1 MRPWLIRSI
10 GFVAMCAMVFSLAS
24 TVRAGLRGRGKY
36 CGVVVFDRWDTCF
49 LLSGLYIMYV
59 SDSVKEKLRPYTGQS
74 LQIYASGVS
83 QPVNPGDGLITK
95 YDIIGPAPDRGWPQT
110 DGIKIEIRPDFRAE
124 NTASFVVT
132 VANTGRNGA
141 TIETSQLA
149 QTLLG
154 PNKIL
159 FTPSDGKSLAW
170 ITRTSMLGGDHF
182 GKMHIDEKLISFG
195 STIDPGSSLPGE
207 FDLAPGESRL
217 TRITFRLPP
226 GTYEFMIGYGG
237 GVHEHKSV
245 ASNAVSFAVRK
256 NGNVSLED

>member
-1 MRPWLIRSI
+1 MRTRLMRSVSVIVLGGLI
-10 GFVAMCAMVFSLAS
+10 FSLAS
-24 TVRAGLRGRGKY
+24 AVRAGLRGRGKY

-59 SDSVKEKLRPYTGQS
+59 SDRVKEKLRPYTGQP

-141 TIETSQLA
+141 TIETPQLA

-159 FTPSDGKSLAW
+159 FTPSDGKSVAW

-182 GKMHIDEKLISFG
+182 GKMRIDGTLLSFG
-195 STIDPGSSLPGE
+195 STIDAGNSLPEE
-207 FDLAPGESRL
+207 FELAPGESRQ
-217 TRITFRLPP
+217 TRITFRVPP
-226 GTYEFMIGYGG
+226 GTYEFIVGYGG
-237 GVHEHKSV
+237 GVHENNSV

-256 NGNVSLED
+256 NGNVSLVD

>member
-1 MRPWLIRSI
+1 M
-10 GFVAMCAMVFSLAS
+10 
-24 TVRAGLRGRGKY
+24 
-36 CGVVVFDRWDTCF
+36 
-49 LLSGLYIMYV
+49 
-59 SDSVKEKLRPYTGQS
+59 QS
-74 LQIYASGVS
+74 YASGAS

-182 GKMHIDEKLISFG
+182 GKMHIDGKLISFG
-195 STIDPGSSLPGE
+195 STIDAGNSLPADFE
-207 FDLAPGESRL
+207 LASGESRQ
-217 TRITFRLPP
+217 TRITFRVPP
-226 GTYEFMIGYGG
+226 GTYEFIVGYGG
-237 GVHEHKSV
+237 GVHDHKSL
-245 ASNAVSFAVRK
+245 ASNAVSFNVSK
-256 NGNVSLED
+256 NGTITLAK